1 MLIFDLHV
9 IGDKLYYIRKRASLT
24 QAEVAEAADLS
35 DRTYAE
41 IERGTVNMRLGTLL
55 KICNALDITPDEI
68 LTENNYTLSDRED
81 ELMTM
86 LYSCSKKERETAL
99 SLLSVY
105 LDSLK

>member
-9 IGDKLYYIRKRASLT
+9 IGDKLYYLRKRAGLT

-41 IERGTVNMRLGTLL
+41 IERGTVNMRVGTLL
-55 KICNALDITPDEI
+55 KICKALDISPDDI
-68 LTENNYTLSDRED
+68 LTEDDPALSSGLNNIME
-81 ELMTM
+81 M
-86 LYSCSKKERETAL
+86 LDSCSPRQRQTAMDI
-99 SLLSVY
+99 LSVY

>member
-68 LTENNYTLSDRED
+68 LTENNSDISDSED
-81 ELMTM
+81 EIFAM

-99 SLLSVY
+99 RLLSVY